1 MHLLC
6 TFATTGFD
14 AWKADFDAHWE
25 DRDRAGLTMLQM
37 WRDLD
42 APDRALVLFEVAD
55 RKRAA
60 EWIATASALGT
71 PVEARFLRTA

>member
-1 MHLLC
+1 MQLIC
-6 TFATTGFD
+6 TFATRGFD
-14 AWKADFDAHWE
+14 AWKGAWDAHWE
-25 DRDRAGLTMLQM
+25 GRDHAGLTMLQM

-42 APDRALVLFEVAD
+42 DAGRVLVLFEVSD

-60 EWIATASALGT
+60 DWLAARSALDG